1 MAHPALLS
9 TVGLLPACIVG
20 LTGSSFFSGMCSSG
34 ALVGGTG
41 HEPQEPAHAVW
52 RVMIMP
58 SQHQG
63 LDSGGSEQV
72 VAVAC
77 RDNTHD
83 RATRLR
89 RVIPAA
95 TPHTRPS
102 CSQCR
107 KTAGSAAAAAEAKML
122 TKTLLATPF
131 GSAAATPTATT
142 CARPPHR

>member
-1 MAHPALLS
+1 MRS
-9 TVGLLPACIVG
+9 W
-20 LTGSSFFSGMCSSG
+20 
-34 ALVGGTG
+34 GGTG
-41 HEPQEPAHAVW
+41 HEPQEPAHVVW
-52 RVMIMP
+52 RVMIVL

-77 RDNTHD
+77 RDNIHR

-107 KTAGSAAAAAEAKML
+107 KAAGSAAAAAAEAKML
-122 TKTLLATPF
+122 APGTKTLLATPF
-131 GSAAATPTATT
+131 GSAAPSPTATIQIG
-142 CARPPHR
+142 